1 MGGGSVKGLG
11 EAKAKQETQTSPEK
25 GLAVPWAVGCVQG
38 YAVEEHQG
46 LLELRN
52 LKAKT

>member
-1 MGGGSVKGLG
+1 MRGLG
-11 EAKAKQETQTSPEK
+11 EAKAKQEIQTSPEK

-38 YAVEEHQG
+38 CVVEEHQG

-52 LKAKT
+52 LKAET